1 MQLIKWGSMKNNE
14 TKRKALSIA
23 QIVLLILPLIL
34 CIFFFTISPII
45 HTFIK
50 SLRYNPN
57 PADLTRYVISTQN
70 YDGILSDPNFKAA
83 IFNSTIVLLAGTSIS
98 MVLALAFALIIN
110 SIVST
115 VTKRAILSLIYSQFF
130 ISGFAVGIAFTLFF
144 GSKGLFFYL
153 IGLDKYSFTSGSK
166 RISIWIYYVIYQI
179 WRSLPFNLVLFA
191 AAISRGELKY
201 AKLMK
206 CDNLSRAQKVKYV
219 YANEI
224 SKVFFSI
231 LFTNFIFSSLMY
243 PQAILERSFD
253 LDLEKAH
260 TLTSYTAKYLG
271 LGSNPVL
278 TYPRGY
284 SSAFFSFAYLVSLLC
299 LLQLLRPKTIKKIV
313 NLFKKINL
321 KIKQRKVL
329 NATS

>member
-1 MQLIKWGSMKNNE
+1 MKNKE
-14 TKRKALSIA
+14 IKRKTASVV
-23 QIVLLILPLIL
+23 QIILLILPLVL
-34 CIFFFTISPII
+34 CILFFTISPII

-57 PADLTRYVISTQN
+57 PTDLTAYVIGTGN
-70 YDGILSDPNFKAA
+70 YNGILSDPNFKSA
-83 IFNSTIVLLAGTSIS
+83 IFNSTMVLLVGTSIS

-110 SIVST
+110 SIMSV
-115 VTKRAILSLIYSQFF
+115 VTKRVILSIIYSQFF

-153 IGLDKYSFTSGSK
+153 IGLDKYSFTSGNH
-166 RISIWIYYVIYQI
+166 RIPIWIYYVVYQI

-191 AAISRGELKY
+191 AAIFRGELKY

-206 CDNLSRAQKVKYV
+206 CDNLSKMQKVKYV
-219 YANEI
+219 YTNEI

-243 PQAILERSFD
+243 PQAILERSFN

-260 TLTSYTAKYLG
+260 TLTSYTGKYFG
-271 LGSNPVL
+271 LGNNPVL
-278 TYPRGY
+278 IYPRGY
-284 SSAFFSFAYLVSLLC
+284 SSAFFSFAYLISLLC
-299 LLQLLRPKTIKKIV
+299 LMQLIRPKTIKWFI
-313 NLFKKINL
+313 NLVKKINL
-321 KIKQRKVL
+321 KVKQRKAAH
-329 NATS
+329 ATS

>member
-1 MQLIKWGSMKNNE
+1 MKNKE
-14 TKRKALSIA
+14 VKRKTISVV
-23 QIVLLILPLIL
+23 QIILLILPLVL
-34 CIFFFTISPII
+34 CILFFTISPII

-57 PADLTRYVISTQN
+57 PTDLTTYVIGTGN
-70 YDGILSDPNFKAA
+70 YNGILSDPNFKHA
-83 IFNSTIVLLAGTSIS
+83 IINSTAVLLIGTSIS
-98 MVLALAFALIIN
+98 MILALTFALIIS
-110 SIVST
+110 SIMSA
-115 VTKRAILSLIYSQFF
+115 VTKRVILSIIYSQFF

-153 IGLDKYSFTSGSK
+153 IGLDKYSFTSGNK
-166 RISIWIYYVIYQI
+166 RIPIWIYYVIYQI

-206 CDNLSRAQKVKYV
+206 CDNLSRIQKIKFV

-243 PQAILERSFD
+243 PLAILERSFD

-260 TLTSYTAKYLG
+260 TLTSYTGKYLG
-271 LGSNPVL
+271 LGNNPVL

-284 SSAFFSFAYLVSLLC
+284 SAAFFSFAYLVSLLC
-299 LLQLLRPKTIKKIV
+299 LMQLIRPKTIKGII
-313 NLFKKINL
+313 NLIKKINQ
-321 KIKQRKVL
+321 KVKQRKAAHVI
-329 NATS
+329 N